1 MKTAATRSVFVNVPC
16 RICAP
21 LASMTDR
28 RFLPEIPVT
37 RTFAFPSVIALGLAL
52 SACAPKP
59 AETKAAEPAP
69 AAAVPAAVAP
79 DVAAAVAKGD
89 ADPRIPTVDPK
100 TITDASPTSDVMHA
114 YVIPGSETLFAAETE
129 DAPKDEAGWARLQKA
144 TQDVIKGAELLK
156 QAPRSQHREGWIKAA
171 DMVIAATKTSAAN
184 LAKKSTDDL
193 VLTDGDMMT
202 GCTECHQ
209 KFRDLNPPKGKLI
222 EQKPN

>member
-1 MKTAATRSVFVNVPC
+1 MTRSFTLSLLLV
-16 RICAP
+16 
-21 LASMTDR
+21 LG
-28 RFLPEIPVT
+28 
-37 RTFAFPSVIALGLAL
+37 FAF

-59 AETKAAEPAP
+59 ADTQP
-69 AAAVPAAVAP
+69 AAAKTGATAAAPGAVPAVAP
-79 DVAAAVAKGD
+79 DVAAAAAKGD
-89 ADPRIPTVDPK
+89 ADPRIPTVDPR
-100 TITDASPTSDVMHA
+100 TITAASPTSDVMHA

-129 DAPKDEAGWARLQKA
+129 DPPKDEAGWARLQKA

-156 QAPRSQHREGWIKAA
+156 EAPRSQHREGWIKAA
-171 DMVIAATKTSAAN
+171 DLVIAATKTSSAN